1 MRWVFRI
8 LGAIVILVVLAVGAL
23 FVLPTDRIAGVAADR
38 ISTMTGR
45 EVALNGDIRPTLW
58 PHLGVRA
65 ESFSVGN
72 PDWVTDGPLI
82 AAEALS
88 VRVPWSAVFSGEIQ
102 VDQVTLVE
110 PQITLIRAADGRV
123 SWSFDDGTAEEVV
136 AEEAASDG
144 GGRSFGLDR
153 AMIEGGRLLYRD
165 ETTGQSFDIT
175 GLDAD
180 VALPAT
186 GAAMVTASA
195 EVNGSALSVEAGI
208 DDLAGF
214 LSGAL
219 GAVTAGLEWEG
230 GTLSYDGRA
239 SLTPS
244 AEGQVSLDATD
255 FGPLAR
261 LAGAAAPELPQG
273 FGRDRVMLNG
283 QLTLANEGTAHL
295 RDASLTLDDTA
306 LTLALDVI
314 PGEDR
319 PLIRGTVRSD
329 AISLPSQSEATGGG
343 GAGGGTGGWSRD
355 PIDVSGLF
363 AADLDVALAL
373 GSVDLGVAQIAPVEV
388 RITNSA
394 GRAVVDID
402 RIGAYGGTLAGEFVA
417 NGRGGLSVRTDLA
430 LSGVQLSPL
439 LESFAGYDRLEGTG
453 NAQLNVLG
461 VGNDMASLMSSLE
474 GTGSVDFGAGAILGL
489 DIAGMIRNFD
499 ASFQGEGA
507 RTVYDSL
514 TASFAIAGGV
524 LNNDDL
530 VLDAPWG
537 GVTGSG
543 QVNLGAQTLNYRM
556 IPGVLRGD
564 DGAAD
569 IQVPILVTGP
579 WASPSIRP
587 DLEFLAR
594 QELEAQAE
602 RLEEEVRERVEDEVR
617 DRVGDVLGETGGGGL
632 EDQLLNEAGDA
643 LRGLFGD

>member
-8 LGAIVILVVLAVGAL
+8 LGAIVVLVVLAFGAL
-23 FVLPTDRIAGVAADR
+23 FVLPTERIASVAADR
-38 ISTMTGR
+38 VSAMTGR

-102 VDQVTLVE
+102 VDQVTLVD
-110 PQITLIRAADGRV
+110 PQITLVRAEDGRV
-123 SWSFDDGTAEEVV
+123 SWSFDDGTADEVV
-136 AEEAASDG
+136 AEEAASPEA
-144 GGRSFGLDR
+144 GRSFGLDR
-153 AMIEGGRLLYRD
+153 AMIENGRLLYRD

-175 GLDAD
+175 GLMAD

-195 EVNGSALSVEAGI
+195 EINGSALSVEAGI

-214 LSGAL
+214 LSGSL
-219 GAVTAGLEWEG
+219 GAITAGLEWEG
-230 GTLSYDGRA
+230 GTVSYDGRA
-239 SLTPS
+239 SLAPS
-244 AEGQVSLDATD
+244 AEGQLSLEATD

-261 LAGAAAPELPQG
+261 LAGAAAPALPQG
-273 FGRDRVMLNG
+273 FGRDRVALTG
-283 QLTLANEGTAHL
+283 QVTLANEGTAHL
-295 RDASLTLDDTA
+295 RDATATLDDTT
-306 LTLALDVI
+306 LSLALDLI
-314 PGEDR
+314 PGGDR
-319 PLIRGTVRSD
+319 PTIRGTVRSD
-329 AISLPSQSEATGGG
+329 AISLASLTQGGGADAGG
-343 GAGGGTGGWSRD
+343 GAGGWPRD
-355 PIDVSGLF
+355 PTDVSGLF
-363 AADLDVALAL
+363 TADLDVALAL
-373 GSVDLGVAQIAPVEV
+373 GSVDLGVAQIAPVEA
-388 RITNSA
+388 RITNDA

-402 RIGAYGGTLAGEFVA
+402 RIGAYGGTLTGQFVA

-430 LSGVQLSPL
+430 LSNVQLQPL
-439 LESFAGYDRLEGTG
+439 MSAFAGYDRLQGTG
-453 NAQLNVLG
+453 NARLNVLG
-461 VGNDMASLMSSLE
+461 IGNNVASLMSSLE
-474 GTGSVDFGAGAILGL
+474 GTGSVNFGAGAILGL
-489 DIAGMIRNFD
+489 DIAGMIRNLD

-507 RTVYDSL
+507 RTVYDSI

-524 LNNDDL
+524 MNNDDL

-543 QVNLGAQTLNYRM
+543 TVNLGAQTVNYRM
-556 IPGVLRGD
+556 IPGVLRGA

-569 IQVPILVTGP
+569 IQVPILVTGS

-602 RLEEEVRERVEDEVR
+602 RLEEEVRERVGSEVR
-617 DRVGDVLGETGGGGL
+617 DRVGDVLGDSVGEGL
-632 EDQLLNEAGDA
+632 EDQLLDGAGNA